1 MNFTPNQLEQQ
12 VLFVSERTSQSPS
25 NIREQLMRQ
34 YDLTNS
40 DWVRLNPAL
49 IRGTHPGGGFIGQ
62 PG

>member
-12 VLFVSERTSQSPS
+12 VTILSEKTGQLPGDV
-25 NIREQLMRQ
+25 REQLMRQ

-40 DWVRLNPAL
+40 DWVRLNPSL
-49 IRGTHPGGGFIGQ
+49 IRGTLSGGFIGQ